1 MSRKVQN
8 KIILGDKI
16 IYSAKTPN
24 GWSIVI
30 MPDNI
35 LIDNYHLDKA
45 HIHPDPKNHIHKVE
59 LGKQDSQEIFEII
72 KDYLN
77 ISGILDIEELMEML
91 KWL

>member
-1 MSRKVQN
+1 
-8 KIILGDKI
+8 
-16 IYSAKTPN
+16 
-24 GWSIVI
+24 
-30 MPDNI
+30 MPYQDNI

-91 KWL
+91 K